1 MYNTTSLST
10 VFLLFQ
16 SGRDY
21 ELTHRGLHF
30 LNPCYHSTSSL
41 HTALGQATALHP
53 ITHLT
58 ASTSKLPLPI
68 NREPVPPNPLANPPL
83 KNSLSYTHLEPF
95 SQTSAPLYTQ
105 PSYGSGRSTTSW
117 QAKSGSLG
125 SLNEKTVP
133 SYQRSKFVR
142 KPLGG
147 SNRATSTTIIQDSEF
162 RSNMAHLMDTEAER
176 NRLLARNGYGSDWRS
191 DSTTPSSLQKR
202 TLSAHGQRKED
213 HIETDSNSGKTCV
226 ELPPPVNLPR
236 VSSNHGPA
244 GLSVVSAPAP
254 VMQRPE
260 LGRPDTKSSG
270 TSSAL
275 SRVGSQ
281 QSMPLEPQLGM
292 GTSTRSTK
300 SQRIRGASN
309 SLRLRQL
316 EMREN
321 HAIVFSWGWP
331 RWLW

>member
-1 MYNTTSLST
+1 M
-10 VFLLFQ
+10 
-16 SGRDY
+16 
-21 ELTHRGLHF
+21 
-30 LNPCYHSTSSL
+30 
-41 HTALGQATALHP
+41 
-53 ITHLT
+53 
-58 ASTSKLPLPI
+58 
-68 NREPVPPNPLANPPL
+68 
-83 KNSLSYTHLEPF
+83 
-95 SQTSAPLYTQ
+95 
-105 PSYGSGRSTTSW
+105 
-117 QAKSGSLG
+117 
-125 SLNEKTVP
+125 
-133 SYQRSKFVR
+133 R

-213 HIETDSNSGKTCV
+213 
-226 ELPPPVNLPR
+226 LPR

-321 HAIVFSWGWP
+321 HAIVFS
-331 RWLW
+331 

>member
-1 MYNTTSLST
+1 M
-10 VFLLFQ
+10 
-16 SGRDY
+16 RDVVI
-21 ELTHRGLHF
+21 L
-30 LNPCYHSTSSL
+30 
-41 HTALGQATALHP
+41 
-53 ITHLT
+53 
-58 ASTSKLPLPI
+58 
-68 NREPVPPNPLANPPL
+68 
-83 KNSLSYTHLEPF
+83 
-95 SQTSAPLYTQ
+95 
-105 PSYGSGRSTTSW
+105 
-117 QAKSGSLG
+117 
-125 SLNEKTVP
+125 
-133 SYQRSKFVR
+133 
-142 KPLGG
+142 
-147 SNRATSTTIIQDSEF
+147 D
-162 RSNMAHLMDTEAER
+162 
-176 NRLLARNGYGSDWRS
+176 
-191 DSTTPSSLQKR
+191 
-202 TLSAHGQRKED
+202 
-213 HIETDSNSGKTCV
+213 
-226 ELPPPVNLPR
+226 LPR

-331 RWLW
+331 RWFVIEILCPCVSWCTPMASSHVNVPTPPGTVICPYELWYPHPFIAFIHILDDIEVHVTTWKGMLYIQSELLRFHYFAFFTFRTLSEV

>member
-1 MYNTTSLST
+1 MQ
-10 VFLLFQ
+10 VF
-16 SGRDY
+16 
-21 ELTHRGLHF
+21 
-30 LNPCYHSTSSL
+30 
-41 HTALGQATALHP
+41 
-53 ITHLT
+53 
-58 ASTSKLPLPI
+58 
-68 NREPVPPNPLANPPL
+68 
-83 KNSLSYTHLEPF
+83 KNF
-95 SQTSAPLYTQ
+95 
-105 PSYGSGRSTTSW
+105 
-117 QAKSGSLG
+117 LG
-125 SLNEKTVP
+125 SYHRFIN
-133 SYQRSKFVR
+133 
-142 KPLGG
+142 
-147 SNRATSTTIIQDSEF
+147 N
-162 RSNMAHLMDTEAER
+162 RSNIFHWEFCLSW
-176 NRLLARNGYGSDWRS
+176 NNGINLRDVVIL
-191 DSTTPSSLQKR
+191 D
-202 TLSAHGQRKED
+202 
-213 HIETDSNSGKTCV
+213 
-226 ELPPPVNLPR
+226 LPR